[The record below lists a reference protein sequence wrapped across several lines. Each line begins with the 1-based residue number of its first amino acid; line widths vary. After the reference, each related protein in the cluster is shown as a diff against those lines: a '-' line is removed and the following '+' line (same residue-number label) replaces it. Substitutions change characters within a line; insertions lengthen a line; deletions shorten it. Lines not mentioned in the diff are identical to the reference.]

1 MFIKDAIFGNIE
13 LTPIESMLL
22 DTPEMQRL
30 RYVKQTGLA
39 YLVYPGAT
47 HSRFEHSLGTMHI
60 TKEIAKEMSLEEEEV
75 EMLAVAYFLVICM

>member
-1 MFIKDAIFGNIE
+1 VFIKDAIFGNIE
-13 LTPIESMLL
+13 LAPIESMLL

-60 TKEIAKEMSLEEEEV
+60 TKEIAKEMDLEKERLKCLRLLV
-75 EMLAVAYFLVICM
+75 YFMI